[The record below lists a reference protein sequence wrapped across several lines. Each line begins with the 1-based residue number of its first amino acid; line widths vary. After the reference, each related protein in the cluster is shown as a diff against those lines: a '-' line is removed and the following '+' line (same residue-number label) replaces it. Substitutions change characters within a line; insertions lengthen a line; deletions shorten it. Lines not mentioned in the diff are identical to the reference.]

1 VISTLDFR
9 VEGAHSRTS
18 PPSSRHAPPLQALVP
33 CQAPAPGCALCEDA
47 SLRGSASVEDLE
59 GGLPLLHVRSQPSPD
74 VLLHIHQHLE
84 HNVIMKYSSDG
95 FPHEEYAD
103 VLRLATGT
111 MRSSGQIFSSLEQ
124 PAADTSVID
133 LKLSDA
139 LTDTKYAHLPGSTPS
154 APHRL

>member
-1 VISTLDFR
+1 VTSTLDFR

-33 CQAPAPGCALCEDA
+33 GQAPAPGCCALCEA
-47 SLRGSASVEDLE
+47 LRADASVEELE
-59 GGLPLLHVRSQPSPD
+59 DGLLLLHVRSQPSPA

-84 HNVIMKYSSDG
+84 HNVPTKISGGG
-95 FPHEEYAD
+95 FQHEEYAD

-111 MRSSGQIFSSLEQ
+111 MRSGGQIFSYLEQ
-124 PAADTSVID
+124 PAAHTSAID
-133 LKLSDA
+133 LRLSDA
-139 LTDTKYAHLPGSTPS
+139 VTDTKYAHLPGSTPS